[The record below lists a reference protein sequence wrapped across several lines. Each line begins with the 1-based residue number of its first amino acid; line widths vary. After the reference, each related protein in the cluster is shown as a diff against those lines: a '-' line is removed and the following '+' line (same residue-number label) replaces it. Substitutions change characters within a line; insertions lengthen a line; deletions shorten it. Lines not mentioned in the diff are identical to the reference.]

1 MLMQRL
7 SEAPACAW
15 NWMSDITSSWRMTLC
30 SIMGPVAVL
39 AAGVALCGT
48 AAAEVTVKPASKGYD
63 IDITGDATAAELIEA
78 IASATGADIK
88 GEPENTAVG
97 VNHLRNASLERAL
110 RALLPKAPFAVK
122 SDDDDMPTEIIFLS
136 PSQMGGDPADGGDA
150 SDPALTDQDLSD
162 PADPTGG
169 DSQDSEQ

>member
-1 MLMQRL
+1 MLMHRL
-7 SEAPACAW
+7 SEAPAGAW

-63 IDITGDATAAELIEA
+63 IDITGDTTAAELIEA

-110 RALLPKAPFAVK
+110 RALLPKAPFVVK
-122 SDDDDMPTEIIFLS
+122 SDHDDMPTEIIFLS

-162 PADPTGG
+162 PTGG